1 MSILRFFSNL
11 RKGGVASTAT
21 FEVMIN
27 APDGN
32 RDQERDLLFRCSS
45 VDLPGRGIQTK
56 ESVTYGAPYNVA
68 VSGTGNTCEVE
79 IILSENLVERDY
91 ILKWQDKILG
101 NHRSGRTSGNMWDIG
116 YYSDYVRTL
125 DIYKINDLDEIV
137 HETRLIDAYPATVGT
152 LQMSWD
158 QGAAILRLPVTFSY
172 RYFTDKVK

>member
-1 MSILRFFSNL
+1 MSILSFFTELS
-11 RKGGVASTAT
+11 KGGVASAAT

-27 APDGN
+27 APNGN

-45 VDLPGRGIQTK
+45 VDLPGKGIQVK
-56 ESVTYGAPYNVA
+56 ESITYGAPHPVA
-68 VSGTGNTCEVE
+68 ITGTGNSCEIE

-101 NHRSGRTSGNMWDIG
+101 NHRNGKLSGNMWDIG
-116 YYSDYVRTL
+116 YYKDYVRNL

-137 HETRLIDAYPATVGT
+137 HETRLIDAFPSTVGT

-158 QGAAILRLPVTFSY
+158 QGSAILRLPVTFTY

>member
-1 MSILRFFSNL
+1 MSILRFFSQL

-21 FEVMIN
+21 FEVMVN

-32 RDQERDLLFRCSS
+32 RDQERNLLFRCSS
-45 VDLPGRGIQTK
+45 VDLPGRGMQVK
-56 ESVTYGAPYNVA
+56 DSVTYGAPYQVA
-68 VSGTGNTCEVE
+68 VTGTGNTCEVE
-79 IILSENLVERDY
+79 IILSENLSEREY
-91 ILKWQDKILG
+91 ILNWQDKILG
-101 NHRSGRTSGNMWDIG
+101 THRKNISGNMWDIG

-137 HETRLIDAYPATVGT
+137 HETKLIDAFPTTVGT

-158 QGAAILRLPVTFSY
+158 QGAAILRLPVTFAY